1 VLPSPPFAVIV
12 AVLATAALTAVLMRR
27 PWRRLSAGSGNAE
40 PVRLLAEHVVDMV
53 STHDPDGRFRY
64 VSPVLAGLVGEYP
77 GLLVGKDPRELAHPD
92 DAATVDGLWKRAAT
106 WRGAAVSISW
116 RCRRHTGEY
125 SWLETTA
132 RSASREAAAL
142 GAIVCASRDIT
153 ERKQI
158 EDALRESEQRFR
170 SALETVR
177 LVAVGLDTQGNVT
190 FANDALCALTGWTR
204 SELIGENWFT
214 KCTPPDDPARRVFLE
229 TIATGSAPPP
239 AEFEI
244 VCRDSSRRTIAWD
257 ATVLRSPA
265 GEVQGTASLGADV
278 TVRRLEDATM
288 QLLQSIT
295 LAISAASD
303 LDAAL
308 VKTLESLCSA
318 TGWSYGEAWLPSD
331 DGERLE
337 LASFSAATDV
347 DANRLTV
354 ASAGVTFVRGESL
367 PGRTWESRRI
377 EWAEAEGGTAS
388 NSPRQQAAANCGF
401 KAAVGIPVL
410 SGSDVVAVMTFFM
423 DRPLHTDDRHTQMV
437 SVVANQAGAMIDRRR
452 AQRRYETDLEAAR
465 DAAEAAS
472 RAKSDFLSRMSHELR
487 TPLNSVIGFANV
499 MRKNKHKR
507 LAPEELDYLDRIT
520 TNGKHL
526 LSLVN
531 DVLDIAKVEA
541 GRLTVSKSMVFVD
554 VLLHEVVSQLQGTT
568 RGAGVD
574 FRAEAPDDMLP
585 VDTDGVLLRQVLINL
600 TGNALRFTQA
610 GSVVLSAEADAEGNA
625 TRIHVRDTGI
635 GIPKDRLAAI
645 FEPFE
650 QADETT
656 HQLYGGTGLGLAIS
670 KSICDALGFGLTV
683 ESQPGKGSSF
693 TIACRPERSE
703 GPRES

>member
-1 VLPSPPFAVIV
+1 LVVTPSSTFAVIV
-12 AVLATAALTAVLMRR
+12 AVLVTAALTAVLMRR
-27 PWRRLSAGSGNAE
+27 PWRRSATGSGEVE

-53 STHDPDGRFRY
+53 STHDVDGKFRY
-64 VSPVLAGLVGEYP
+64 VSPVLAGLTGEYP
-77 GLLVGKDPRELAHPD
+77 GMLVGKDPSGLAHPD
-92 DAATVDGLWKRAAT
+92 DVATIDGLWKRAVA
-106 WRGAAVSISW
+106 WRGAAVTVNW

-132 RSASREAAAL
+132 RSASRDAASL
-142 GAIVCASRDIT
+142 GAIICASRDIT

-190 FANDALCALTGWTR
+190 FANDALCGLTGWSR

-214 KCTPPDDPARRVFLE
+214 KCTPPDGPARRVFLE
-229 TIATGSAPPP
+229 TIASGSAPPS

-244 VCRDSSRRTIAWD
+244 ICRDGSRRTIAWD
-257 ATVLRSPA
+257 ATVLRSPS

-288 QLLQSIT
+288 KLVQSIT
-295 LAISAASD
+295 HGISAAPD
-303 LDAAL
+303 LDSAL

-318 TGWSYGEAWLPSD
+318 TGWSYGEAWLPSA

-337 LASFSAATDV
+337 LASFYAASDV
-347 DANRLTV
+347 KAEPLTV
-354 ASAGVTFVRGESL
+354 ASAGVTFERGRSL
-367 PGRTWESRRI
+367 PGRTWDSRTI
-377 EWAEAEGGTAS
+377 EWSNNEGGTGVV
-388 NSPRQQAAANCGF
+388 SPRQQAASNCGF
-401 KAAVGIPVL
+401 KAAVGIPVM
-410 SGSDVVAVMTFFM
+410 SGPDVVAVMTFFM

-452 AQRRYETDLEAAR
+452 SQRRYEADLEAAR

-499 MRKNKHKR
+499 IRKNKYGR
-507 LAPEELDYLDRIT
+507 LAPEELDYLDRIS
-520 TNGKHL
+520 TNGRHL

-541 GRLTVSKSMVFVD
+541 GRLTVSKSMVYVD
-554 VLLHEVVSQLQGTT
+554 VLLEETVAQLQGAT
-568 RGAGVD
+568 RAAGVD
-574 FRAEAPDDMLP
+574 FRAESPDDMLP

-600 TGNALRFTQA
+600 TGNALRFTHA
-610 GSVVLSAEADAEGNA
+610 GSVVLSAEADGEGHT

-635 GIPKDRLAAI
+635 GIPQDRLGAI

-650 QADETT
+650 QADEST
-656 HQLYGGTGLGLAIS
+656 HKQYGGTGLGLAIS

-683 ESQPGKGSSF
+683 ESVPGKGSAF
-693 TIACRPERSE
+693 TITVS
-703 GPRES
+703 GV